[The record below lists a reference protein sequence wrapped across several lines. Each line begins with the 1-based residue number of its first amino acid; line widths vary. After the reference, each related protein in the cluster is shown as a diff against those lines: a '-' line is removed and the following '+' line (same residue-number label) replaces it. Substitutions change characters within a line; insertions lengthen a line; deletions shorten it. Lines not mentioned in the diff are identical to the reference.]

1 MAWFQVPTWGDF
13 QQCRQEV
20 LLDFMRVV
28 EAAGTSLAFPTR
40 TVHLVREREAG
51 SGTPGRSASVPT
63 PAA

>member
-1 MAWFQVPTWGDF
+1 MTSSSVP
-13 QQCRQEV
+13 REV

-63 PAA
+63 SAA